1 MKLYVIGTS
10 QQAQICPASQYVSGY
25 HAELLLLDNGDMLL
39 TDRGSKNGTYVNG
52 KKLTPDKDVN
62 VRRGDDVKFADA
74 TLDWSQIP
82 SNTVDMTRVQEIR
95 SIGSHYMNKI
105 QLHGDHV
112 SRFHATLKKMKDGK
126 WYIQD
131 HSMNGTKVNGSPIPK
146 DQDFRIKR
154 GDVITCAGVPVK
166 NPIPPLPEN
175 LWGVL
180 GGILGVA
187 ACIAVAVFLPDII
200 GKIGKR
206 DKANAVVMLECYY
219 HYQVLVDGV
228 VQDNTKTMSY
238 SGTGFF
244 ISEDGKLVTNLHI
257 AKPWLYENNAE
268 LIKNSYVDDLK
279 DEALWQV
286 KLATTNKE
294 MNNATALNK
303 IADRIQVRGV
313 LDKVYVVPNGKVY
326 SEQNA
331 IVAHVVSASENI
343 DVDLAIVQLD
353 SGTLPEGSD
362 YVRISNISKSDQD
375 LEVGDK
381 IYTIG
386 FPSGLSLQIS
396 EEHVVD
402 NKPMILEAFRTEGTV
417 IRSGSEVDFEHNA
430 MTEGGSSGSP
440 IFDTKGNVVGVNA
453 AHKAGAKDNNY
464 NIAIDACLIHDLLN
478 KKVKF

>member
-10 QQAQICPASQYVSGY
+10 QQAQIRPASQYVSGY

-146 DQDFRIKR
+146 EQDFRIKR

-187 ACIAVAVFLPDII
+187 ACIALAVLLIKPWPIKPNYGETVAMI
-200 GKIGKR
+200 
-206 DKANAVVMLECYY
+206 ATSY
-219 HYQVLVDGV
+219 HFEIYVDGELEDKV
-228 VQDNTKTMSY
+228 YDDSFGAC
-238 SGTGFF
+238 GTGFF
-244 ISEDGKLVTNLHI
+244 ISQDGKLVTNLHVAKNWMYKKDLENIKKELQI
-257 AKPWLYENNAE
+257 AFY
-268 LIKNSYVDDLK
+268 
-279 DEALWQV
+279 ALGNEV
-286 KLATTNKE
+286 T
-294 MNNATALNK
+294 ATATSKYDIEFSSLITSKANS
-303 IADRIQVRGV
+303 IEVIPVVDEI
-313 LDKVYVVPNGKVY
+313 YVIPNGKVI
-326 SEQNA
+326 SPENA
-331 IVAHVVSASENI
+331 ISATIIAASDNIHVDVAVI
-343 DVDLAIVQLD
+343 QLN
-353 SGTLPEGSD
+353 TEKLPEDTD
-362 YVRISNISKSDQD
+362 YVKKVLSSDED
-375 LEVGDK
+375 VKVGDEVFV
-381 IYTIG
+381 YG
-386 FPSGLSLQIS
+386 FPKAIGLQLSG
-396 EEHVVD
+396 E
-402 NKPMILEAFRTEGTV
+402 KILENNRIKLEAYLTDGSV
-417 IRSGSEVDFEHNA
+417 IRSGNDVNFEHNV
-430 MTEGGSSGSP
+430 MVEKGSSGSP
-440 IFDTKGNVVGVNA
+440 IFNSKGVLVGVVSASHLNTE
-453 AHKAGAKDNNY
+453 NPNY
-464 NIAIDACLIHDLLN
+464 NIGINASLINEVLN
-478 KKVKF
+478 KKPQI